1 MTTRDDLCEARISC
15 NIDAC
20 SDCVHVL
27 QSVAELMAVRAGMEQ
42 VRANRVAVAVDELFA
57 NIMCHG
63 YAGERGRVEMEA
75 MLGLG
80 ADGHRRLSFVFRDYA
95 PGIEDPGCLE
105 ARSRREDEPVNPG
118 GLGLCLIHAV
128 MDEVHHEVLED
139 GNRWRLVALIE
150 DRE

>member
-1 MTTRDDLCEARISC
+1 MTEQADVCEARISC

-27 QSVAELMAVRAGMEQ
+27 QSMAELMAVRAGMDP

-57 NIMCHG
+57 NIMRHG

-75 MLGLG
+75 VLGRG
-80 ADGHRRLSFVFRDYA
+80 ADGRRRLSFFFRDYA
-95 PGIEDPGCLE
+95 PGIGDPGRLE
-105 ARSRREDEPVNPG
+105 VKSRGEDELVKPG

-128 MDEVHHEVLED
+128 MDEVHHQALAD
-139 GNRWRLVALIE
+139 GNRWHLVALI
-150 DRE
+150 